1 LASSLPISAVL
12 GRQRI
17 IDLAEPGEMSSTQ
30 SGNPV
35 CAAAALACL
44 EVLRDEHLVE
54 HAAEMGCLLKKI
66 LDKFKN
72 QFPTRIKS
80 VAGEGLIFAIHLMH
94 PETGHPDVELADAV
108 ANAAVRRGVLMFVT
122 KRGYLKIV
130 PPLCIE
136 AEALIEAVEI
146 IQEAFS
152 EVLGLPRFSE
162 HELT

>member
-1 LASSLPISAVL
+1 
-12 GRQRI
+12 
-17 IDLAEPGEMSSTQ
+17 
-30 SGNPV
+30 
-35 CAAAALACL
+35 
-44 EVLRDEHLVE
+44 
-54 HAAEMGCLLKKI
+54 
-66 LDKFKN
+66 
-72 QFPTRIKS
+72 
-80 VAGEGLIFAIHLMH
+80 
-94 PETGHPDVELADAV
+94 
-108 ANAAVRRGVLMFVT
+108 MFVT